1 MRCPIHSKEYKMGKL
16 YILIEIHMLDLHAFD
31 YISLHFRK
39 GKHTNDNDVSETY
52 KFMFH
57 ILFKPTANNNK
68 NNLLSYK

>member
-1 MRCPIHSKEYKMGKL
+1 
-16 YILIEIHMLDLHAFD
+16 MLDLHAFD

-39 GKHTNDNDVSETY
+39 RKHTNDNDVSETY